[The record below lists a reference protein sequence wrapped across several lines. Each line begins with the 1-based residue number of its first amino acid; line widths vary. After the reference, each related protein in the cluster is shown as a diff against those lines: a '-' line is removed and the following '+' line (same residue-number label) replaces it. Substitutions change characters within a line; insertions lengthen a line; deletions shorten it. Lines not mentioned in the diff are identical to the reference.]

1 MAERNRHEGWAPGVN
16 TLFRK
21 LRAKA
26 KAANAVPLG
35 QERLSPGESK
45 ARFTA
50 MSPGEREKFIA
61 SRGEK
66 EIIRMLK
73 G

>member
-1 MAERNRHEGWAPGVN
+1 MVDQNMHQDWSRDIKVAFRDVRN
-16 TLFRK
+16 
-21 LRAKA
+21 KA

-35 QERLSPGESK
+35 QERLTLAESK

-50 MSPGEREKFIA
+50 MSLGEREKFIA
-61 SRGEK
+61 ERGTSEV
-66 EIIRMLK
+66 IRMLK

>member
-1 MAERNRHEGWAPGVN
+1 MVERNRHEKWAGSIN
-16 TLFRK
+16 TAFRE
-21 LRAKA
+21 LRNKA
-26 KAANAVPLG
+26 KDANAVPLG
-35 QERLSPGESK
+35 QERLTPAESK
-45 ARFTA
+45 ARFA
-50 MSPGEREKFIA
+50 SMSPQEREKFIA